1 MPSYGSFGL
10 SANPFAEERFDLPMV
25 GREED
30 WARLKEVMVEQLKT
44 RSARLSVVF
53 GDYGMGKSFTL
64 AKVQEFLMS
73 GDPLLPRPAELFAV
87 RFRTTE
93 PMLPKN
99 YAVDLFTRM
108 MKQIGRER
116 LTEVCSVAL
125 SVSAHFESTFA
136 NVVAGLAGGES
147 IAWDWLIGR
156 KLTSSQLQTH
166 NLSYKVTDYSEIH
179 SLFMNAL
186 QLFKSGG
193 VDSLVM
199 LMDELEFLLSLA
211 SRTKLLT
218 ILHEIQSLWD
228 DYNQLPE
235 AEKEKRCK
243 TVFVFASSIG
253 SWDKFLELAQD
264 EKRKRGGGGTQT
276 FLRRIPP
283 NATVSLSPLG
293 RKEIRELLIQRMDQ
307 YSTTRTKNTLS
318 PFAEDYIELIN
329 RLSFGI
335 PSKVLA
341 LSALVVEQA
350 KIAPIS
356 AATAENILKEFGTL
370 EEMSEV
376 ES

>member
-1 MPSYGSFGL
+1 
-10 SANPFAEERFDLPMV
+10 
-25 GREED
+25 
-30 WARLKEVMVEQLKT
+30 
-44 RSARLSVVF
+44 
-53 GDYGMGKSFTL
+53 
-64 AKVQEFLMS
+64 
-73 GDPLLPRPAELFAV
+73 
-87 RFRTTE
+87 
-93 PMLPKN
+93 MLPKN

-125 SVSAHFESTFA
+125 AGSAHFESTFA

-193 VDSLVM
+193 VNSLVM

>member
-1 MPSYGSFGL
+1 
-10 SANPFAEERFDLPMV
+10 
-25 GREED
+25 
-30 WARLKEVMVEQLKT
+30 
-44 RSARLSVVF
+44 
-53 GDYGMGKSFTL
+53 MGKSFTL
-64 AKVQEFLMS
+64 AKIEEFLKS
-73 GDPLLPRPAELFAV
+73 GDPLLPPSSELFAV

-93 PMLPKN
+93 AMLPKN

-108 MKQIGRER
+108 MKQIGPER
-116 LTEVCSVAL
+116 LTEVCSAAI
-125 SVSAHFESTFA
+125 SANAQFEATFA
-136 NVVAGLAGGES
+136 SIVEGLARKEG

-156 KLTSSQLQTH
+156 RLTASQLQTH

-179 SLFMNAL
+179 ALFMNAL

-193 VDSLVM
+193 IDTLVM

-235 AEKEKRCK
+235 TEKNKHCK

-253 SWDKFLELAQD
+253 SWQKFLELAQD
-264 EKRKRGGGGTQT
+264 EKRKKGGGGTET

-293 RKEIRELLIQRMDQ
+293 KKEIRELLIQRMDQ
-307 YSTTRTKNTLS
+307 YSTTRSKGTLD
-318 PFAEDYIELIN
+318 PFAEDYVELIN

-335 PSKVLA
+335 PSKVLT

-350 KIAPIS
+350 KIAPIT
-356 AATAENILKEFGTL
+356 AANAENILKEFGTL
-370 EEMSEV
+370 EELREV